1 MDQREFQYEDKVK
14 KQVEELVKKIGQ
26 VEVIEEY
33 KVIAQKVD
41 KHQGLK
47 DLVEEIKRHQKDAVQ
62 FAHYDKPEAEKEAIR
77 LANQKQEM
85 FDEHP
90 LVIAY
95 REKLIEANDLLQH
108 VTSLLEQQVNQDLED
123 KLEQVEKEE

>member
-1 MDQREFQYEDKVK
+1 MEQREFQYEDHIK
-14 KQVEELVKKIGQ
+14 KLLDELITKIGE
-26 VEVIEEY
+26 VEAIEEY
-33 KVIAQKVD
+33 KKIARKVD

-62 FAHYDKPEAEKEAIR
+62 FAHYEKFEAEKEAIR
-77 LANQKQEM
+77 LANEKQHT

-90 LVIAY
+90 LVIEY

-108 VTSLLEQQVNQDLED
+108 VTSLLEEQVNESLEEG
-123 KLEQVEKEE
+123 LEK